1 MTMGKRRTFVLAA
14 VLTGLLMAAGA
25 PPGQAGQNSV
35 TGTARHLGV
44 DPPFPAIQVHVNAF
58 SDALGLNPRGQ
69 MRVDAPDI
77 HSYTG
82 DVTCLNVFGNQ
93 STVGIQITK
102 SSDPSLV
109 GQGELWRVVDSQVP
123 ANPDLIAGFAITP
136 DVPVV
141 CPPLFFE
148 VPVVSGNYVVHETT
162 P

>member
-1 MTMGKRRTFVLAA
+1 MIKRRTALIGVVLA
-14 VLTGLLMAAGA
+14 GLLLAIVA
-25 PPGQAGQNSV
+25 PAGQAGQNSV
-35 TGTARHLGV
+35 TGTARHLGA

-58 SDALGLNPRGQ
+58 AGALGLNPRGQ

-93 STVGIQITK
+93 STIGIQITK

-148 VPVVSGNYVVHETT
+148 VPVVSGNYVVHQAT

>member
-1 MTMGKRRTFVLAA
+1 MVKRRTAWITVSVAS
-14 VLTGLLMAAGA
+14 LLLVIGA
-25 PPGQAGQNSV
+25 PAAQADHNSV
-35 TGTARHLGV
+35 TGTARHLGA

-58 SDALGLNPRGQ
+58 ADALGLNPRGQ

-93 STVGIQITK
+93 STVGIRITK
-102 SSDPSLV
+102 SSDPSLI

-123 ANPDLIAGFAITP
+123 ANPDLIAGFAITA

-141 CPPLFFE
+141 CPPLFFD
-148 VPVVSGNYVVHETT
+148 VPVVSGNYVVHQATQ
-162 P
+162 